1 LKASYVRFRRSPW
14 SSCGSPHPHVMHIS
28 DSLSTRYEK
37 QKYEHRGIV
46 ILGVAPLGLRTSF
59 CTGSIVRP
67 PAKTL
72 RPARRIRY
80 PRLGSM
86 T

>member
-1 LKASYVRFRRSPW
+1 
-14 SSCGSPHPHVMHIS
+14 M
-28 DSLSTRYEK
+28 
-37 QKYEHRGIV
+37 
-46 ILGVAPLGLRTSF
+46 LGVAPLGLRTSF